1 MRSSLKEAL
10 ERRGQVRNEGADHRP
25 SGIPVDL
32 VLEAAAPIEQPVS
45 LVHALMGFG
54 LDLRDAHD
62 IVDRL
67 ASGERLSATL
77 QLMPD
82 GESPFSLGRFGI
94 ATSAPWLTDAATISS
109 DVLSAIDTW
118 RLSRPER
125 PSRGEAISIILRR
138 GLAAA

>member
-1 MRSSLKEAL
+1 MGSSLKEAL
-10 ERRGQVRNEGADHRP
+10 ERRERNRNEGADHRP

-32 VLEAAAPIEQPVS
+32 VLEATASIEHPVS
-45 LVHALMGFG
+45 LVHALLGFG

-67 ASGERLSATL
+67 AGGERLSATL
-77 QLMPD
+77 HLTPD
-82 GESPFSLGRFGI
+82 GDSPFSLGRFGI
-94 ATSAPWLTDAATISS
+94 AASAPWLTDAATIPG

-125 PSRGEAISIILRR
+125 PSRGEAIGIILRR